1 MIFKGLNT
9 IHRIHFSPWAKG
21 PKIMKVI
28 QMMDHLDF
36 LFKFNRPQKTFESSN
51 EWLLCSVLVCYRK
64 DKELNRAQ
72 KKAVNE
78 YESSYIRSVI
88 REFVPSDFV

>member
-1 MIFKGLNT
+1 MTRGSTTFILNNLAWVGWNCFTENLNGFAMIFKGLNT

-36 LFKFNRPQKTFESSN
+36 LFKLIDLKK
-51 EWLLCSVLVCYRK
+51 LLKAQTSGCYA
-64 DKELNRAQ
+64 L
-72 KKAVNE
+72 
-78 YESSYIRSVI
+78 Y
-88 REFVPSDFV
+88 